1 MVLPKLSIA
10 LLLLLSLAQDADQ
23 ADPESLC
30 FDNLRDLEK
39 TVYHLKANIIGP
51 DSSSFVEEK
60 LSHFFSLLPD
70 TLTSCIGVF
79 DYDLQSP
86 ASGDYPD
93 LSSITGCRTGYTQF
107 ISQVRRIAKALSSR
121 NMPAVS
127 IATERLS
134 AVRSIMFDKCS
145 ESLGP

>member
-1 MVLPKLSIA
+1 MVISKLYIPI
-10 LLLLLSLAQDADQ
+10 LLILTLAKDPDQ

-30 FDNLRDLEK
+30 FNNLRDLEK

-51 DSSSFVEEK
+51 DSASFVEEK
-60 LSHFFSLLPD
+60 LSRFFSLLPD
-70 TLTSCIGVF
+70 TLISCIGVF
-79 DYDLQSP
+79 DYDLKSP
-86 ASGDYPD
+86 ASGDYPN

-107 ISQVRRIAKALSSR
+107 IDQVRRVAKGLSNRS
-121 NMPAVS
+121 MPGVA

-134 AVRSIMFDKCS
+134 AIRSIMFDKCS